1 MPLQPMITGARYMIS
16 AGHYLA
22 TQAGH
27 AVLEAGGN
35 AVDAGVTASIALAVV
50 HSDQVQ
56 FSGVAPM
63 IIYLA
68 ERDEAAVISGLGG
81 WPSAASL
88 QTFIAEHGGAIPL
101 GRWLC

>member
-1 MPLQPMITGARYMIS
+1 MPLQPMITGARHMIS

-35 AVDAGVTASIALAVV
+35 AVDAGVAAGIALGVV

-56 FSGVAPM
+56 CSGVAPV
-63 IIYLA
+63 A
-68 ERDEAAVISGLGG
+68 S
-81 WPSAASL
+81 PSCPMMVLPVVWTSVM
-88 QTFIAEHGGAIPL
+88 
-101 GRWLC
+101 